1 MIQINE
7 NIKSLYSQWH
17 YLLSFEDMNERKL
30 VYVDGREI
38 ISVNIGANPVKQRL
52 LSATGTI
59 TGEHYHNLIT
69 TLTLIDPLTLY

>member
-1 MIQINE
+1 
-7 NIKSLYSQWH
+7 
-17 YLLSFEDMNERKL
+17 MNERKL

-59 TGEHYHNLIT
+59 TGKHSHNLIT
-69 TLTLIDPLTLY
+69 TVTLIDPLTLY